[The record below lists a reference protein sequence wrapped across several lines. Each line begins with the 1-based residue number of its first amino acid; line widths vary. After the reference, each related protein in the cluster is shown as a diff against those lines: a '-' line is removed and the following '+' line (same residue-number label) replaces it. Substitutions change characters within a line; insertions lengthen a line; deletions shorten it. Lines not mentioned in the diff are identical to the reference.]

1 MADPAKEKR
10 PKSNWAQIASAAIA
24 LLGFFVIIAQVYF
37 ISRNFEIATARQ
49 VYMSYSEA
57 ALRYPE
63 FVEPD
68 LVALKK
74 DPKEYVRYKSFVSH
88 MLFAYDEIFSV
99 YDEPE
104 WHHSFQTD
112 ISYHMPYICSEMKP
126 AEDLAYFEPM
136 RKVLRQVRAT
146 CPATSPQGGDKR

>member
-1 MADPAKEKR
+1 MADAKERR
-10 PKSNWAQIASAAIA
+10 PISNWAQIASAAIA
-24 LLGFFVIIAQVYF
+24 LLGFFVVIAQVYF
-37 ISRNFEIATARQ
+37 IGRNAKIATARQ

-63 FVEPD
+63 LVEPD
-68 LVALKK
+68 WAALKK

-104 WHHSFQTD
+104 WHKSFETE
-112 ISYHMPYICSEMKP
+112 IRYHMPYICSEMTP
-126 AEDLAYFEPM
+126 ADDLAYFEPM
-136 RKVLRQVRAT
+136 RKALHAERAK
-146 CPATSPQGGDKR
+146 CPAQGDKR

>member
-1 MADPAKEKR
+1 MAEPAKDKR

-24 LLGFFVIIAQVYF
+24 LSGFFVVIAQVYF

-68 LVALKK
+68 LAALRK
-74 DPKEYVRYKSFVSH
+74 DPKEYIRYKSFVSH
-88 MLFAYDEIFSV
+88 LLFAYDEIFSV

-104 WHHSFQTD
+104 WHKSFETE
-112 ISYHMPYICSEMKP
+112 IRYHLPYICSETKP
-126 AEDLAYFEPM
+126 ADDLTYFEPM
-136 RKVLRQVRAT
+136 RKALRDVRAA
-146 CPATSPQGGDKR
+146 CPAASPGGAKR

>member
-1 MADPAKEKR
+1 MAETAKEKR
-10 PKSNWAQIASAAIA
+10 PRSNWAQIASAVVA

-37 ISRNFEIATARQ
+37 IGRNARIATARQ

-63 FVEPD
+63 LVEPD
-68 LVALKK
+68 WAALRK

-104 WHHSFQTD
+104 WHKSFETE
-112 ISYHMPYICSEMKP
+112 IRYHMPYICNDMTP
-126 AEDLAYFEPM
+126 ADDLAYFEPM
-136 RKVLRQVRAT
+136 RKALREVRAK
-146 CPATSPQGGDKR
+146 CPAVQGDRR